1 MYIYPIYKLTFKIAL
16 LFRNYYSAT
25 KRLLLNTNNKHLLS
39 FKDMRPVRQT
49 KPGVTIVRH
58 IFVSEQNG
66 NVLSDCRPAPGKP
79 LKSLNR
85 LCWKLHESRINL
97 Y

>member
-1 MYIYPIYKLTFKIAL
+1 
-16 LFRNYYSAT
+16 
-25 KRLLLNTNNKHLLS
+25 
-39 FKDMRPVRQT
+39 MRPVRQT

-85 LCWKLHESRINL
+85 LCWKLHESRIYL